1 MVFLISWPPHC
12 TLPAI
17 ARANLAAGSTSE
29 RHRVYAWTSLIVF
42 IAQTLDGL
50 LTLYLYVVIISA
62 LMTWIEPN
70 PYNPIVRFI
79 YSITEPVFD
88 WFRNHVPVIFGGI
101 DFSPLI
107 VIIGIQLIQRVV
119 IPSVVHA
126 LIPGYA

>member
-1 MVFLISWPPHC
+1 M
-12 TLPAI
+12 
-17 ARANLAAGSTSE
+17 
-29 RHRVYAWTSLIVF
+29 YAWTNLIIF

-88 WFRNHVPVIFGGI
+88 WFREHVPVVFGGI

-107 VIIGIQLIQRVV
+107 VIIVIQLIQRVV
-119 IPSVVHA
+119 IPERGARADSRIRVNPGGNPPASRHA
-126 LIPGYA
+126 LDASGAAAK

>member
-1 MVFLISWPPHC
+1 M
-12 TLPAI
+12 
-17 ARANLAAGSTSE
+17 
-29 RHRVYAWTSLIVF
+29 YALSSLIIF

-50 LTLYLYVVIISA
+50 LTLYLYVVIVSA

-88 WFRNHVPVIFGGI
+88 WFRNHIPVVFGGI

-107 VIIGIQLIQRVV
+107 VIIVIQLVQQVV

-126 LIPGYA
+126 VIPG

>member
-1 MVFLISWPPHC
+1 M
-12 TLPAI
+12 
-17 ARANLAAGSTSE
+17 
-29 RHRVYAWTSLIVF
+29 YAWTNLIIF
-42 IAQTLDGL
+42 IAQTLDSL

-88 WFRNHVPVIFGGI
+88 WFRGHLPVILGGI

-107 VIIGIQLIQRVV
+107 VIIAIQAVQRVV
-119 IPSVVHA
+119 IPSIVHA
-126 LIPGYA
+126 LVPAYA